1 LLAYI
6 GGLILDIKFGE
17 FIKDKRNEKGI
28 SLRDMAERLDIA
40 PSYLSDIEKGR
51 RYAPDKE
58 KLEEIAS
65 ILNIDGTEKNY
76 MFDLA
81 GKTKESIAP
90 DLPEII
96 KEHEKASVLLRKAK
110 EYNLTDEHWD
120 KLIKMIEGKD
130 R

>member
-1 LLAYI
+1 
-6 GGLILDIKFGE
+6 LDIIFGE
-17 FIKDKRNEKGI
+17 FIKNKRNEKEI
-28 SLRDMAERLDIA
+28 TLRDMAKRLDIA

-58 KLEEIAS
+58 KLVEIAS
-65 ILNIDGTEKNY
+65 ILNLNTEEKNY

-96 KEHEKASVLLRKAK
+96 MEHEKASVLLRKAK
-110 EYNLTDEHWD
+110 EKNLTEKSWD
-120 KLIKMIEGKD
+120 KLIKIIEEQD